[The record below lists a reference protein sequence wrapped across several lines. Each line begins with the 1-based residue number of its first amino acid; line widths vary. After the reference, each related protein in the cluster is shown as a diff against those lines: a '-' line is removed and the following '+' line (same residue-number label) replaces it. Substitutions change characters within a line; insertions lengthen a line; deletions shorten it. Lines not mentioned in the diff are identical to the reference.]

1 MVQPTRNAPPRNFAH
16 RALRALSFQ
25 RSWFKKLT
33 KAVWILL
40 LSFVVVT
47 PLFFYV
53 VSINLF
59 GLFGGM
65 PSLRAIENPT
75 NDLSSEV
82 ISADGVSLGRYFRY
96 NRSQV
101 SYEQLSPALVQ
112 TLLDSEDRRFR
123 DHSGIDARA
132 YLRIILG
139 ALTFTYQGGGSTL
152 TQQLGKNLYTLELD
166 GPAADLG
173 KLPQRLIQKTKELII
188 AIQIERNYTKDEIL
202 TMYLNTVEFGSNAY
216 GIKVASETYFNK
228 PPSMLTWQEAAV
240 LIGMCQNPSYF
251 NPHFYA
257 ERSLKKRNEVLHKVM
272 EYGHISRVTY
282 DSLKALPLGLNYS
295 VQNQN
300 KGMATYFRNVIQ
312 RELNKWCTEHGY
324 DLRDAGLKIYT
335 TIDSR
340 LQRDA
345 EDAVANHMATLQQQ
359 FNREWRQ
366 RGLNPWVDPRTGQ
379 EIKGYLDAKIKRTDA
394 YRNLVK
400 RYGAD
405 SDSVGILLRA
415 KKPMTI
421 FTYRGERDTLFS
433 SMDSLA
439 YYNRFLQ
446 TGLLSMDPRTGAIK
460 AWVGGIS
467 HKYFKY
473 DHVRQ
478 GTRQPGSTFKPFV
491 YGTAI
496 EAGYSPCQEFADI
509 SPTIRLPDGSTWTPP
524 NSSGSQGS
532 GEMVT
537 MRRAMAL
544 SLNSITAQVMQK
556 VTPQNVVSFAQR
568 LGITSKLD
576 AVPALCLGTSDVT
589 LYEMV
594 AAYCSFVNLGIY
606 TQPYYITRIEDKNG
620 NVLENFTPKTRQVMD
635 ELTAYKM
642 IYMLRGGVEEAGG
655 TSEGLSYDLKDNN
668 EIGGKT
674 GTTDNASDGWY
685 MGITHN
691 LVTGVWVGGD
701 ERNIHF
707 PSWSFGSGTRTARP
721 IWDKYMT
728 LVYRDRN
735 DGYDKGPFRRPSQ
748 KLDTELDCGQ
758 YSASAEGE
766 ETF

>member
-1 MVQPTRNAPPRNFAH
+1 MVQPTRNASSRNFAH
-16 RALRALSFQ
+16 KVLGTLSHQ

-33 KAVWILL
+33 KSIWILL
-40 LSFVVVT
+40 LSFIVGI
-47 PLFFYV
+47 PLYFYV

-59 GLFGGM
+59 GLFGEM
-65 PSLRAIENPT
+65 PSTRAIENPE

-82 ISADGVSLGRYFRY
+82 VSADGVSLGRYFY
-96 NRSQV
+96 FNRSLV
-101 SYEQLSPALVQ
+101 NDEQLSPILIKTLVE
-112 TLLDSEDRRFR
+112 SEDHRFY
-123 DHSGIDARA
+123 DHSGIDLWSYPRV
-132 YLRIILG
+132 IKG
-139 ALTFTYQGGGSTL
+139 ALTFNLQGGGSTL
-152 TQQLGKNLYTLELD
+152 TQQLAKNLYTQDLD
-166 GPAADLG
+166 GPLAKLG
-173 KLPQRLIQKTKELII
+173 KVPQRLIQKSKELII
-188 AIQIERNYTKDEIL
+188 AIQLERNYTKQEIL
-202 TMYLNTVEFGSNAY
+202 TMYLNTIEFSSNSY
-216 GIKVASETYFNK
+216 GVKVACETYFNK
-228 PPSMLTWQEAAV
+228 RPSQLNQQEAAV
-240 LIGMCQNPSYF
+240 LVGMCQNPDVY
-251 NPHFYA
+251 NPHYHP
-257 ERSLKKRNEVLHKVM
+257 ERSLNKRNEVLFKI
-272 EYGHISRVTY
+272 YKRGRISQAVY
-282 DSLKALPLGLNYS
+282 DSLKATPLALNYS

-300 KGMATYFRNVIQ
+300 KGLATYFRNVIQ
-312 RELNKWCTEHGY
+312 RELNTWCEEHGY

-345 EDAVANHMATLQQQ
+345 EDAVASHMAGLQQQ
-359 FNREWRQ
+359 FNQEWRQ
-366 RGLNPWVDPRTGQ
+366 RGLNPWVDSRTGQ
-379 EIKGYLDAKIKRTDA
+379 EMKGFLEAKIKRTDA

-400 RYGAD
+400 QYGAD
-405 SDSVGILLRA
+405 SDSVDILLRA
-415 KKPMTI
+415 KRPMTV

-446 TGLLSMDPRTGAIK
+446 TGLMSMDPRTGAIK

-478 GTRQPGSTFKPFV
+478 GARQPGSTFKPFV

-496 EAGYSPCQEFADI
+496 EAGFSPCQEFADI
-509 SPTIRLPDGSTWTPP
+509 SPTIRLADGTTWTPL

-532 GEMVT
+532 GKIIT

-556 VTPQNVVSFAQR
+556 VTPQNVVAFAQR

-576 AVPALCLGTSDVT
+576 AVPSLCLGTSDVT

-594 AAYCSFVNLGIY
+594 AAYSSFVNLGIY
-606 TQPYYITRIEDKNG
+606 TQPFYITRIEDKNG

-642 IYMLRGGVEEAGG
+642 IYMLRGGVEEPGG
-655 TSEGLSYDLKDNN
+655 TSEVLSYDLKVGNQ
-668 EIGGKT
+668 IGGKT

-707 PSWSFGSGTRTARP
+707 PSWSLGAGTRSALP
-721 IWDKYMT
+721 IWGKYMT

-735 DGYDKGPFRRPSQ
+735 DGYDKGTFRQPSQ
-748 KLDTELDCGQ
+748 KLDIELDCSQ
-758 YSASAEGE
+758 YTDTPTE
-766 ETF
+766 EMF

>member
-1 MVQPTRNAPPRNFAH
+1 MVQPARNASPRNFAH
-16 RALRALSFQ
+16 KVLHALSLQ

-33 KAVWILL
+33 KAIWILL
-40 LSFVVVT
+40 LSFIVGV
-47 PLFFYV
+47 PLYFYV

-59 GLFGGM
+59 GLFGEM
-65 PSLRAIENPT
+65 PSLRAIENPE

-82 ISADGVSLGRYFRY
+82 ISADGMSLGRYFRF

-101 SYEQLSPALVQ
+101 PYEQLSPILVK
-112 TLLDSEDRRFR
+112 TLIESEDHRFHE
-123 DHSGIDARA
+123 HSGIDAQA
-132 YLRIILG
+132 YPRVIFG
-139 ALTFTYQGGGSTL
+139 ALTFNHRGGGSTL
-152 TQQLGKNLYTLELD
+152 TQQLAKNLYTLDLD
-166 GPAADLG
+166 GPIAKLG
-173 KLPQRLIQKTKELII
+173 KAPQRLVQKTKELII
-188 AIQIERNYTKDEIL
+188 AIQLEHNYTKNEIL
-202 TMYLNTVEFGSNAY
+202 TMYLNTVEFSSNAY

-228 PPSMLTWQEAAV
+228 PPSKLNQQEAAV
-240 LIGMCQNPSYF
+240 LVGMCQNPDYF
-251 NPHFYA
+251 NPHYHP
-257 ERSLKKRNEVLHKVM
+257 ERALNKRNEVLFKI
-272 EYGHISRVTY
+272 YKRGKISKTAY
-282 DSLKALPLGLNYS
+282 DSLKVTPLALNYS

-312 RELNKWCTEHGY
+312 RELNAWCEEHGY

-345 EDAVANHMATLQQQ
+345 EEAVANHMATLQQQ

-394 YRNLVK
+394 YRALVK
-400 RYGAD
+400 QYGAD
-405 SDSVGILLRA
+405 ADSVDILLRA
-415 KKPMTI
+415 KKPMTV
-421 FTYRGERDTLFS
+421 FTYRGDRDTLFS

-446 TGLLSMDPRTGAIK
+446 SGLMSMDPRTGAVK
-460 AWVGGIS
+460 AWVGGIA

-478 GTRQPGSTFKPFV
+478 STRQPGSTFKAFV

-496 EAGYSPCQEFADI
+496 EAGFSPCQEFADI
-509 SPTIRLPDGSTWTPP
+509 SPTIRLADGTTWTPP
-524 NSSGSQGS
+524 NSSGSHGS
-532 GEMVT
+532 GDMLT

-576 AVPALCLGTSDVT
+576 AVPALCLGTSDVS
-589 LYEMV
+589 LYELV
-594 AAYCSFVNLGIY
+594 AAYSSFVNLGIY

-635 ELTAYKM
+635 QATAYKM
-642 IYMLRGGVEEAGG
+642 IYMLRGGVEEKGG
-655 TSEGLSYDLKDNN
+655 TSNGLSYDVKLDNQ
-668 EIGGKT
+668 IGGKT

-707 PSWSFGSGTRTARP
+707 PSWAFGSGTRTALP
-721 IWDKYMT
+721 IWNQYMT

-735 DGYDKGPFRRPSQ
+735 DGYDKGPFREPSQ
-748 KLDTELDCGQ
+748 KLDITLDCSQ
-758 YSASAEGE
+758 YADGPGDDS
-766 ETF
+766 F